1 MSRAGASKT
10 FINSLGTW
18 ELNEDGT
25 VRLLRA
31 AKQPTQVKE
40 RRKWRKN
47 AGQEKRSKPSPL
59 CGSKV

>member
-31 AKQPTQVKE
+31 AKQPIQVKE
-40 RRKWRKN
+40 RRKRRKN
-47 AGQEKRSKPSPL
+47 ASKEER
-59 CGSKV
+59 V